1 MGEAQLRE
9 SCTQPGESWNCH
21 VKGRICSTILYAIL
35 AVSAR
40 HQSSS
45 SDEMRLF
52 ADECQQNC
60 LKALIPALNDYENA
74 IQETVF
80 ASAVILRLFE
90 EMTDAAF
97 IVTLRQEIF
106 VANLIQRPVGSI
118 TEHCNIDMS
127 LVASSDVM
135 WAFRAIAHAAKV
147 TDFAYDNVSF
157 RTRDRWE
164 SLMQYLQD
172 WEALRPA
179 SFNPIYREEGNPQS
193 CPFPKLWYCNDY
205 HVAARQYT
213 ELSRIL
219 LLASDPDTC
228 QMRIGRMRTGRN
240 NDATIRDCVRVICGV
255 ALSNTEYMPARLT
268 AGFVISMC
276 GELFHQPDETRVL
289 LAMLSD
295 AESYL
300 GWPCLKSKDDLQRL
314 WGLPD

>member
-1 MGEAQLRE
+1 
-9 SCTQPGESWNCH
+9 
-21 VKGRICSTILYAIL
+21 
-35 AVSAR
+35 
-40 HQSSS
+40 
-45 SDEMRLF
+45 MRLF

-90 EMTDAAF
+90 EMTEPDPREAIISYTLSAQVLIRVRDGVPTSSFIDAAF